1 MAAGEMFPLLEHV
14 YPNSSGEFTVER
26 VPAGTVRLA
35 ISDPGS
41 DWEPTTK
48 EVEVNGD
55 MEQIEI
61 VLTRKVELPAPV
73 KPKVDDDEDSTPD

>member
-1 MAAGEMFPLLEHV
+1 MFPLLEYV
-14 YPNSSGEFTVER
+14 YPNSFGEFTVER

-35 ISDPGS
+35 ISVLDP

-55 MEQIEI
+55 IEEIEI
-61 VLTRKVELPAPV
+61 VLTRKVKPPAPV
-73 KPKVDDDEDSTPD
+73 IPNLGDDEDSTPD